1 MTGPFLILKKD
12 VLLHLILFYMIIDH
26 CVQSKENACNR
37 FWVLTLRWCEMWQ
50 YMYSTVKVNHGKKT
64 WWQI

>member
-37 FWVLTLRWCEMWQ
+37 F
-50 YMYSTVKVNHGKKT
+50 
-64 WWQI
+64 